1 MVKKRI
7 IFTLLYK
14 NKKFVMSRNFK
25 TNEIGDANWIIKN
38 YNFSEISKYIDELV
52 IINLDREKKNIINF
66 IEDTKK
72 ITKKCFLPIVLG
84 GNINDLEV
92 AKIYFK
98 ELADKIMI
106 NTAIFKKPEVIEK
119 ISKIYGK
126 QSIIASVDFI
136 KMKNFYYPK
145 INCAKITVKIKL
157 NKYLKL
163 IENLGV
169 GEIYLNSIDRDGT
182 GQGCDLDVLKSVPRK
197 INTPLIISG
206 GVGKSIHMLK
216 ALKNKKVDAI
226 ATANL
231 LNFIGNSLKKAREEV
246 YSSNKDIVPR

>member
-72 ITKKCFLPIVLG
+72 ITKRCFLPIVLG

-119 ISKIYGK
+119 ISKIYG
-126 QSIIASVDFI
+126 
-136 KMKNFYYPK
+136 
-145 INCAKITVKIKL
+145 IKL

-182 GQGCDLDVLKSVPRK
+182 GQGCDLDVLKSVPEE

-231 LNFIGNSLKKAREEV
+231 LNFIGDTLKKAREEI